1 MRSRGGAGSMTM
13 VARTLEELGYDL
25 AQRALDQQERVLD
38 ELRTR
43 TGTLL
48 TATALVAT
56 FLGGRVLDA
65 RTNQVLALTGAA
77 FAIGCIVLCVLAL
90 APRRSVYAAVSGS
103 AVRRRLIERDIRIED
118 AYVDVADWLEGVWWS
133 NQVII
138 QRLVVAFRASSGM
151 LVAATTLWSLG
162 LALD

>member
-1 MRSRGGAGSMTM
+1 MRSGGGAGSMTS
-13 VARTLEELGYDL
+13 VPGTLAELGYDL
-25 AQRALDQQERVLD
+25 PQRALDQQERVLGD
-38 ELRTR
+38 LRTR

-56 FLGGRVLDA
+56 FLGGRVLDSG
-65 RTNQVLALTGAA
+65 TNKVLALTGAA

-90 APRRSVYAAVSGS
+90 APR
-103 AVRRRLIERDIRIED
+103 
-118 AYVDVADWLEGVWWS
+118 
-133 NQVII
+133 
-138 QRLVVAFRASSGM
+138 M

>member
-1 MRSRGGAGSMTM
+1 MRSGGGAGSMTS
-13 VARTLEELGYDL
+13 VPGTLAELGYDL

-38 ELRTR
+38 DLRTR

-56 FLGGRVLDA
+56 FLGGRVLDSG
-65 RTNQVLALTGAA
+65 TNKVLALTGAA

-90 APRRSVYAAVSGS
+90 APRRGVYAAVSGS
-103 AVRRRLIERDIRIED
+103 GVRRRLVERDKGIED
-118 AYVDVADWLEGVWWS
+118 AYVDLADWLEGVWRS

-138 QRLVVAFRASSGM
+138 QRLVVAFRASSEC
-151 LVAATTLWSLG
+151 WSPRRPCG
-162 LALD
+162 RSGWR